1 MSNAHELSEFRRR
14 AWIVA
19 GVATV
24 TVSALAAVWFGYRI
38 LMLIFAGLLLA
49 LFFSIPAT
57 WLRRHSFLSQRWAL
71 VVVLVLLT
79 SLFLA
84 FGFKFA
90 MSINQEF
97 AQLTQVVPGSLEALK
112 DWLRKWPLGSYLV
125 DVVEQAPSLRT
136 ALKDWSSRVSS
147 LFTTTFGVLL
157 NIIVILFIGLF
168 AAFEPS
174 IYRKGLMRLI
184 YPSQRPRAEE
194 LLSTLRYRMSWWLIG
209 RLSSMTVIG
218 VLSGLGLWLLNIP
231 MAFTLGLLAALL
243 SFIPYLGP
251 VLSAVPALLVAFSQ
265 SPGDMLHVAMLY
277 LAIQFLES
285 YFITPLI
292 QREAVSIPPALLLAV
307 QVWLGLFAGLIGL
320 LVAEP
325 LIVLCMALVQ
335 RLYVE
340 DWVERDTETSGPSNP
355 EVERH

>member
-1 MSNAHELSEFRRR
+1 MSSNQHDLSEFRQRV
-14 AWIVA
+14 WIVA
-19 GVATV
+19 GVATL
-24 TVSALAAVWFGYRI
+24 TISALAAVWFGYRI

-49 LFFSIPAT
+49 LFFSLPAA
-57 WLRRHSFLSQRWAL
+57 WLQRHTFLSQRWAL
-71 VVVLVLLT
+71 AVVLLVLTGLIV
-79 SLFLA
+79 A
-84 FGFKFA
+84 FSFKFA

-112 DWLRKWPLGSYLV
+112 DWLRKWPLGSYFV
-125 DVVEQAPSLRT
+125 DMIGRAPSLES
-136 ALKDWSSRVSS
+136 ALQDWSSRVSS
-147 LFTTTFGVLL
+147 LFSTTFGVLL
-157 NIIVILFIGLF
+157 NIVVILFIGLF

-174 IYRKGLMRLI
+174 IYRNGLMRLI
-184 YPSQRPRAEE
+184 YPSQRPRIAR
-194 LLSTLRYRMSWWLIG
+194 LLITLKYRMSWWLIG

-218 VLSGLGLWLLNIP
+218 VLCGLGLWALDIP

-251 VLSAVPALLVAFSQ
+251 VMSSVPALLVAFSQ
-265 SPGDMLHVAMLY
+265 SPTSMLHVAILY

-325 LIVLCMALVQ
+325 LIVLSMALVQ

-340 DWVERDTETSGPSNP
+340 GWVERKPSPSTSDS
-355 EVERH
+355 